1 MTFSRLGFSRV
12 PRTPLNVHVRR
23 AFSVG
28 MYSGSPKSRKK
39 LVSQYLS
46 VTELVNTVCSVVLL
60 VRLTYDHWHC
70 NPNRRRRSLSSRLHL
85 VSWYPPHTPPNMHV
99 PVLPRA
105 RLALAEELN
114 VTIRGIDL
122 MTRSLY
128 LPFSSYPPPLQSQRL
143 PNLVRGPW
151 PSNFLKKPHQF
162 QRMCFSNI

>member
-1 MTFSRLGFSRV
+1 MTFSRLGLSGV

-28 MYSGSPKSRKK
+28 MYSGSSKSRKK

-46 VTELVNTVCSVVLL
+46 VMGLVNTVCSVDLFIQ
-60 VRLTYDHWHC
+60 LTYDHWHC

-85 VSWYPPHTPPNMHV
+85 GWLYPPRTLPNMHV

-105 RLALAEELN
+105 RLSLGGELE
-114 VTIRGIDL
+114 VTIRRIGL

-128 LPFSSYPPPLQSQRL
+128 LPFSLYPPLHSQRL
-143 PNLVRGPW
+143 LNLVRDPW
-151 PSNFLKKPHQF
+151 PANLEPPPKQF
-162 QRMCFSNI
+162 RRMSFSNI